1 MIKLIG
7 KKIVS
12 GDLNLTRISF
22 PIKAM
27 VPKTELEN
35 STMACIFYNKK
46 RLYTALLHE
55 KGSIIEGPS
64 LKNEIR
70 DVSSIFRFL
79 LPEPILE
86 ASNIFEL
93 NCSLIQSS
101 EKPLK
106 DITRMEQKS
115 TVSKYHIIPQSVTF

>member
-35 STMACIFYNKK
+35 STMACIFYYKQ
-46 RLYTALLHE
+46 RLHTALLHE
-55 KGSIIEGPS
+55 KGSIIKGS
-64 LKNEIR
+64 CLKNEIR
-70 DVSSIFRFL
+70 DVSSIFGFL
-79 LPEPILE
+79 LPEPILK

-93 NCSLIQSS
+93 NRSLIQSS
-101 EKPLK
+101 ERLLK
-106 DITRMEQKS
+106 DTTRMEQKS
-115 TVSKYHIIPQSVTF
+115 TVSKYHIILLSVTF